1 MARPDKRIE
10 APKEQATADRIL
22 AAAATLFAER
32 GYAATT
38 TRELAEKANLE
49 RASLYY
55 HTKSK
60 EELLY
65 RVCVSTLHDAQLVID
80 NAKKEADAGSRLR
93 TLIVQHTTT
102 ILRNREQNVT
112 MLLEMRALT
121 GTRRTE
127 VLRIRDSYDEQIR
140 EILAEAQAEGFVR
153 TDKSSKMLAIAMLN
167 LLNWTLVWYDPNDE
181 LSAQELGES
190 FADIYLDGALG
201 RTESAS

>member
-1 MARPDKRIE
+1 MATGKSTPVH
-10 APKEQATADRIL
+10 KEQATGDRIL

-38 TRELAEKANLE
+38 TRELAEMANLE

-65 RVCVSTLHDAQLVID
+65 KVCLSTLHDAQLVID
-80 NAKKEADAGSRLR
+80 NAKREADPGARLR

-102 ILRNREQNVT
+102 ILRNRAQNMT

-121 GTRRTE
+121 GPRRTE
-127 VLRIRDSYDEQIR
+127 VLRIRDSYDEQVR
-140 EILAEAQAEGFVR
+140 EILAQAQEEGFLR
-153 TDKSSKMLAIAMLN
+153 TDKSPKMLEIAMLN
-167 LLNWTLVWYDPNDE
+167 LLNWTLVWYDPKDE
-181 LSAQELGES
+181 LSAEELGNS
-190 FADIYLDGALG
+190 FADIFLDGAVS
-201 RTESAS
+201 RPAFNT